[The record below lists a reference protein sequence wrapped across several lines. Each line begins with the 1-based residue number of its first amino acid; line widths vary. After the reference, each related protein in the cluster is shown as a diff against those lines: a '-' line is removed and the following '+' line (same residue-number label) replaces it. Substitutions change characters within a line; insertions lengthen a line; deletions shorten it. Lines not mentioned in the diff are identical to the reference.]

1 MSKVYS
7 NKALPPGTVL
17 REWRLEQVLGVGGF
31 GIVYKGRGIYF
42 DELVAIKEYFP
53 SAISDRKDGDT
64 VVPNDSSAEEVH
76 ALGLKKFVEEAKLL
90 WNLSTPTRHPNIV
103 SVRSLFEIN
112 GTAYMVMD
120 FEDGVPLSDL
130 VKKRK
135 KFSEAGLMALIR
147 PIGEGLDRAHR
158 VGVLHRDIKPANILI
173 NEDGRPV
180 LIDFGSA
187 RFDTADATSTKVT
200 FHTPPYA
207 AIEQYVRTY
216 EQGPWTDVYALGV
229 VLFECVT
236 GTKPPEVLE
245 RMHGGLGHPLTEG
258 DWPDFS
264 RPFLRAID
272 AAMTIRPTDRPQ
284 SIPQWLALF
293 DDEKAP
299 FGAEGSDDAPTR
311 FAAFESTEIVPVVPT
326 PTLSS
331 SGAAV
336 IKLTEPPTGAGSPV
350 DVPVGEEE
358 EATDKAVT
366 DAAAKLKPKK
376 GKAKAEIA
384 AEAAAATAAAEET
397 PAAAKPGRWT
407 GQRTAIAA
415 AIGLAVLAGGTW
427 ALWPSNQR
435 GTPTDAVSGASDST
449 TAENEALGPLG
460 GTAPVAEE
468 TNTVANTTESAAAPV
483 DLSRID
489 TLSPALAS
497 LAAAARDAGRGSDAG
512 RLGATSARL
521 RSLAAEAKAA
531 AAQPG
536 SEAVVKAKVD
546 QMNALARG
554 GASAL
559 AQAVRRDA
567 EAKARE
573 LAGATAG
580 ESNPTVASYKSAL
593 ASVRRSAGAASST
606 GSPAQAIA
614 AARSALAASR
624 QLASIHPKV
633 AASLLPAKR
642 LDFAAIAASARS
654 AGAQVVSMGKAKKPG
669 LFASGKRRDEYRLRQ
684 ANATAAQAE
693 LAKLEQL
700 SGAIAAVTTSTAA
713 DSAISQAKAIHA
725 KLRELQ
731 ASSAAAMPQGAE
743 EPAPAKAQ

>member
-1 MSKVYS
+1 M
-7 NKALPPGTVL
+7 T
-17 REWRLEQVLGVGGF
+17 
-31 GIVYKGRGIYF
+31 
-42 DELVAIKEYFP
+42 
-53 SAISDRKDGDT
+53 GD
-64 VVPNDSSAEEVH
+64 
-76 ALGLKKFVEEAKLL
+76 
-90 WNLSTPTRHPNIV
+90 
-103 SVRSLFEIN
+103 
-112 GTAYMVMD
+112 
-120 FEDGVPLSDL
+120 
-130 VKKRK
+130 
-135 KFSEAGLMALIR
+135 
-147 PIGEGLDRAHR
+147 
-158 VGVLHRDIKPANILI
+158 
-173 NEDGRPV
+173 
-180 LIDFGSA
+180 
-187 RFDTADATSTKVT
+187 
-200 FHTPPYA
+200 
-207 AIEQYVRTY
+207 
-216 EQGPWTDVYALGV
+216 
-229 VLFECVT
+229 
-236 GTKPPEVLE
+236 KPPEVLE

-258 DWPDFS
+258 DWPGFS
-264 RPFLRAID
+264 KRFLRAID
-272 AAMTIRPTDRPQ
+272 AAMTIRPTERPQ

-376 GKAKAEIA
+376 GKAKAETA
-384 AEAAAATAAAEET
+384 AELATTAAAEET

-407 GQRTAIAA
+407 GRRTAIAA
-415 AIGLAVLAGGTW
+415 GIGLAVLAGGTW
-427 ALWPSNQR
+427 ALWPGSQR
-435 GTPTDAVSGASDST
+435 STPADAVSGAPTS
-449 TAENEALGPLG
+449 AENEALGPLG
-460 GTAPVAEE
+460 GTAPFAEE
-468 TNTVANTTESAAAPV
+468 TNTVANTTETAAAPV

-497 LAAAARDAGRGSDAG
+497 LAAAARDAGRASDAG
-512 RLGATSARL
+512 RLGASSARL

-593 ASVRRSAGAASST
+593 ASVRRSAAAASRR
-606 GSPAQAIA
+606 
-614 AARSALAASR
+614 AARRRRSRRRDASLAASR
-624 QLASIHPKV
+624 QVTSIHPKV
-633 AASLLPAKR
+633 AGSLLPAKR

-654 AGAQVVSMGKAKKPG
+654 AGAQVVSMGRPEAGPV
-669 LFASGKRRDEYRLRQ
+669 RVRQ
-684 ANATAAQAE
+684 AARRLSAAAGQRDGGAGRNGEARAIVGGDRRGDHVRRRPTARSARPRR
-693 LAKLEQL
+693 
-700 SGAIAAVTTSTAA
+700 STP
-713 DSAISQAKAIHA
+713 SCS
-725 KLRELQ
+725 ELQ
-731 ASSAAAMPQGAE
+731 TSSAAAMPQGAE